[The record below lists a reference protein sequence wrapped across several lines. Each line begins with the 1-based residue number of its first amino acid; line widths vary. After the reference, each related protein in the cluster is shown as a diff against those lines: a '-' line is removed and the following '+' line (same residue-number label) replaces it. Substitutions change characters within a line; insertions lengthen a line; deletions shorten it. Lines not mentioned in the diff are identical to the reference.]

1 MHKELNA
8 TFAEECFATV
18 EYFQLKSIDLPD
30 AYEKAIQE
38 TEVKKQ
44 DIIKA
49 QAEKDKVAIEL
60 ETKVKQAEIASQI
73 QVNQAQGEADASV
86 VENVATAKAFY
97 DVQTQQATSLA
108 GVKQSLGLTN
118 QQVNQYMKTKLLK
131 EYPESK
137 MLIGID

>member
-1 MHKELNA
+1 MTYADNFRTPCMKIAIDKLTDSTTKYNAYDFFKSKEAISVDMHKELNA

-60 ETKVKQAEIASQI
+60 ETKVKQAEIAS
-73 QVNQAQGEADASV
+73 
-86 VENVATAKAFY
+86 
-97 DVQTQQATSLA
+97 
-108 GVKQSLGLTN
+108 
-118 QQVNQYMKTKLLK
+118 
-131 EYPESK
+131 
-137 MLIGID
+137 